1 MKNTLKKSLSVFVAV
16 VTVMMLFSVMA
27 FAYDGIGTST
37 DYRYESKYLAAKLF
51 YNDFAVIS
59 DSHYAIPGLENT
71 DVLGSDCSCMTPQG
85 LCVSEDFIFISAYC
99 SVKKYKAELEENFD
113 FGGNADKLSAEGNH
127 VTHNSVIY
135 IIDRKSGEYV
145 KNMVLP
151 DTNHVGGLAFDGKN
165 LLIAK
170 SSDEQ
175 ISVISSKQIERVL
188 ATKSRTVAVEYDYS
202 VDCGCTASFVTYHDG
217 IIWVG
222 VFNENEEGEFN
233 GFTFDAEA
241 NELNSLV
248 SVKIPAKANGA
259 CFAELEGEICLAVNS
274 SYGRKS
280 ISEISL
286 YSVDNYGNEDMS
298 INQKDKYNAPP
309 TVQNSCIYDGRVYYI
324 YESAATCYSE
334 VESLFDTKSTSC
346 AIDRICIGDADKLFN
361 WHCQEDMLSVKIK
374 AFFTAVSDLISSL
387 F

>member
-1 MKNTLKKSLSVFVAV
+1 MKNTLKKSLSVLLSIITA
-16 VTVMMLFSVMA
+16 LSLLSVMA

-37 DYRYESKYLAAKLF
+37 DYRYDKKFFAAKLF

-59 DSHYAIPGLENT
+59 DSHYPIPGLENT

-99 SVKKYKAELEENFD
+99 SVKKYKTELEENVD
-113 FGGNADKLSAEGNH
+113 FGGNADKLSAEENH
-127 VTHNSVIY
+127 ITHNSVIY
-135 IIDRKSGEYV
+135 IIDRKNGEYV

-151 DTNHVGGLAFDGKN
+151 DTNHVGGLAFDGEN

-170 SSDEQ
+170 STDQQ
-175 ISVISSKQIERVL
+175 ISVITSKQIETVL
-188 ATKSRTVAVEYDYS
+188 ATKSRTVSAVYDYS

-233 GFTFDAEA
+233 GFVFDSEA
-241 NELNSLV
+241 NELNKLV

-259 CFAELEGEICLAVNS
+259 CFAEFDGETCLAVNS
-274 SYGRKS
+274 SYGRKN
-280 ISEISL
+280 ISEIWL
-286 YSVDNYGNEDMS
+286 YSVVDYGTEAMAITQN
-298 INQKDKYNAPP
+298 DKYIAPP
-309 TVQNSCIYDGRVYYI
+309 TVQNSCVYDGRVYYI

-334 VESLFDTKSTSC
+334 VESAFDEKSTTC
-346 AIDRICIGDADKLFN
+346 AIDRICIGDAEKLFN
-361 WHCQEDMLSVKIK
+361 WRSQENMLSVKIK
-374 AFFTAVSDLISSL
+374 AFFTAFADFIGSL